1 MVKVGVAGT
10 VAEVGGVWTSNGI
23 AWSPRGDTM
32 YYADSP
38 RRRVEAYDFDA
49 ESGLLR
55 NGRVFARMPDDDGVP
70 DGMCVD
76 EGGGVWVCVWDA
88 GKVLRYVPDGEGN
101 ARLDRTIAFPCSRPT
116 SCCFGGKDGTTLFVT
131 SCSLDTTVDADA
143 KDVSADEP
151 TAGGVFAIDVGVKG
165 VPVHAAAF

>member
-1 MVKVGVAGT
+1 
-10 VAEVGGVWTSNGI
+10 
-23 AWSPRGDTM
+23 
-32 YYADSP
+32 
-38 RRRVEAYDFDA
+38 
-49 ESGLLR
+49 
-55 NGRVFARMPDDDGVP
+55 
-70 DGMCVD
+70 MCVD